1 MSFKTYAQT
10 VQPDGRWMLSD
21 PRPLMFSGRPGLI
34 ARFVE
39 QEKQRAA
46 EAWKLEPGELHALAL
61 PGDLVRERVI
71 VFEQQEGSVLELMWL
86 QNVRGV
92 SAETTE
98 MLFSFT
104 PLRVEQVQPMLLV
117 REPNAACAY
126 GEDLTLDGGVTNLSG
141 SWRWRK
147 PHLALGGVK
156 VGPPAVASSPGP
168 GPAALA
174 SSGETKAR

>member
-1 MSFKTYAQT
+1 
-10 VQPDGRWMLSD
+10 MLSD
-21 PRPLMFSGRPGLI
+21 PRPLMFSGRQGLI

-39 QEKQRAA
+39 KEKQRAA
-46 EAWKLEPGELHALAL
+46 EAWKLSPGELHALAL
-61 PGDLVRERVI
+61 PGDQVRDRVI
-71 VFEQQEGSVLELMWL
+71 VFEQADGAGLELMWL

-104 PLRVEQVQPMLLV
+104 PLRVELVNPMLLV
-117 REPNAACAY
+117 KAPNAACAY
-126 GEDLTLDGGVTNLSG
+126 GEDLTLDGGVSNPAG

-156 VGPPAVASSPGP
+156 LGPPVVAGN
-168 GPAALA
+168 PAP
-174 SSGETKAR
+174 